1 MGELHFSAV
10 IGARL
15 AGWRAGR
22 KRAVQMKIESH
33 LMTEKRRSLR
43 GVWVVILV
51 LLLAAAGAA
60 VFFLVPS
67 DAQQR
72 PVGRRGIDPTRPTP
86 VVAAAARTGDVNIY
100 LNGLGTVTPLKTVTV
115 RSRVDGELMKVLF
128 KEGQA
133 VKEGDL
139 LAEID
144 PRPYQAQLAQ
154 YEGQMARD
162 QALLA
167 NARIDLDRYRALYVQ
182 DSIAKQQVDTQDAL
196 VRQYEGTV
204 KFDQGQI
211 DNARLQLTYS
221 RITAPI
227 TGRLGLRLVDPG
239 NIVRSGDAN
248 GLVVITQL
256 QPISVI
262 FTIPQDSLPGLMQ
275 RLRSG
280 GKLPVEAYD
289 REQKRKLAAGTLAS
303 VDNQIDPATGTIRLK
318 AQFPN
323 EDVSLFPNQFVN
335 VRMLL
340 DTRRGATLVPNAA
353 VVRGGQGTFVYLI
366 KEDRTVELR
375 KVSVGI
381 AEGDNVSIDSG
392 LASGELVVVEG
403 SDRLRDGAKVEI
415 PDAAS
420 RAAPGEGKAPA
431 KGEGKRRRKEG
442 A

>member
-1 MGELHFSAV
+1 
-10 IGARL
+10 
-15 AGWRAGR
+15 
-22 KRAVQMKIESH
+22 MKIESQL

-43 GVWVVILV
+43 GAWVVILV
-51 LLLAAAGAA
+51 LLLAAAGAT
-60 VFFLVPS
+60 VYFLQPS
-67 DAQQR
+67 EAPR
-72 PVGRRGIDPTRPTP
+72 PAGRRGIDPTRPTP
-86 VVAAAARTGDVNIY
+86 VVAAAARTGDINVY
-100 LNGLGTVTPLKTVTV
+100 LAGLGTVTPLKTVTV
-115 RSRVDGELMKVLF
+115 RSRVDGELLKILF
-128 KEGQA
+128 REGQA

-154 YEGQMARD
+154 FEGQMARD

-167 NARIDLDRYRALYVQ
+167 NARIDVERYRTLYAQ
-182 DSIAKQQVDTQDAL
+182 DSIAKQQVDTQEAL
-196 VRQYEGTV
+196 VRQYEGTI

-211 DNARLQLTYS
+211 DNAKLQLIYA

-227 TGRLGLRLVDPG
+227 SGRLGLRLVDPG
-239 NIVRSGDAN
+239 NIVRAGDAN

-256 QPISVI
+256 QPMTAI
-262 FTIPQDSLPGLMQ
+262 FTIPQDNLPGVMQ

-280 GKLPVEAYD
+280 EKLPVEAYD
-289 REQKRKLAAGTLAS
+289 REQKKKLASGTLVS
-303 VDNQIDPATGTIRLK
+303 VDNQIDPATGTIKLK

-323 EDVSLFPNQFVN
+323 EDASLFPNQFVN

-353 VVRGGQGTFVYLI
+353 VVRGGQGTFVYVI
-366 KEDRTVELR
+366 KEDKTVELR
-375 KVSVGI
+375 KVGVGM
-381 AEGDNVSIDSG
+381 AEGDSVSVESG
-392 LASGELVVVEG
+392 IAPGELVVVEG

-415 PDAAS
+415 PDRAA

>member
-1 MGELHFSAV
+1 
-10 IGARL
+10 
-15 AGWRAGR
+15 
-22 KRAVQMKIESH
+22 MKIESQL

-43 GVWVVILV
+43 GAWVVILV
-51 LLLAAAGAA
+51 LLLAAAGAT
-60 VFFLVPS
+60 VYFLQPS
-67 DAQQR
+67 EAPR
-72 PVGRRGIDPTRPTP
+72 PAGRRGIDPTRPTP
-86 VVAAAARTGDVNIY
+86 VVAAAAQTGDINVY
-100 LNGLGTVTPLKTVTV
+100 LAGLGTVTPLKTVTV
-115 RSRVDGELMKVLF
+115 RSRVDGELLKILF
-128 KEGQA
+128 REGQV

-154 YEGQMARD
+154 FEGQMARD

-167 NARIDLDRYRALYVQ
+167 NARIDVERYRTLYAQ
-182 DSIAKQQVDTQDAL
+182 DSIAKQQVDTQEAL
-196 VRQYEGTV
+196 VRQYEGTI

-211 DNARLQLTYS
+211 DNAKLQLIYA

-227 TGRLGLRLVDPG
+227 SGRLGLRLVDPG
-239 NIVRSGDAN
+239 NIVRAGDAN

-256 QPISVI
+256 QPMTAI
-262 FTIPQDSLPGLMQ
+262 FTIPQDNLPGVMQ

-280 GKLPVEAYD
+280 EKLPVEAYD
-289 REQKRKLAAGTLAS
+289 REQKKKLASGTLVS
-303 VDNQIDPATGTIRLK
+303 VDNQIDPATGTIKLK

-323 EDVSLFPNQFVN
+323 EDASLFPNQFVN

-340 DTRRGATLVPNAA
+340 DTRHGATLVPNAA
-353 VVRGGQGTFVYLI
+353 VVRGGQGTFVYVI
-366 KEDRTVELR
+366 KEDKTVELR
-375 KVSVGI
+375 KVSVGM
-381 AEGDNVSIDSG
+381 AEGDSVSVESG
-392 LASGELVVVEG
+392 LAPGELVVLEG

-415 PDAAS
+415 PDRAA

>member
-1 MGELHFSAV
+1 
-10 IGARL
+10 
-15 AGWRAGR
+15 
-22 KRAVQMKIESH
+22 MKIESH

-100 LNGLGTVTPLKTVTV
+100 LGGLGTVTPLKTVTV
-115 RSRVDGELMKVLF
+115 RSRVDGELLRVLF
-128 KEGQA
+128 KEGQV

-154 YEGQMARD
+154 FEGQMARD

-167 NARIDLDRYRALYVQ
+167 NARIDVERYRTLYAQ
-182 DSIAKQQVDTQDAL
+182 DSIAKQQVDTQEAL

-211 DNARLQLTYS
+211 DNGRLQLAYS

-227 TGRLGLRLVDPG
+227 TGRLGLRLVDAG
-239 NIVRSGDAN
+239 NIVRAGDAN

-256 QPISVI
+256 QPVSVI
-262 FTIPQDSLPGLMQ
+262 FTIPQDSLSGLVQ
-275 RLRSG
+275 RVRSG
-280 GKLPVEAYD
+280 ENLPVEAYD
-289 REQKRKLAAGTLAS
+289 REQKKKLASGALAS
-303 VDNQIDPATGTIRLK
+303 VDNQIDPATGTIKLK

-323 EDVSLFPNQFVN
+323 EDASLFPNQFVN

-353 VVRGGQGTFVYLI
+353 VVRGGQGTFVYVI
-366 KEDRTVELR
+366 KQDKTVELR
-375 KVSVGI
+375 KVGVGMTEGDSVSVESGI
-381 AEGDNVSIDSG
+381 AP
-392 LASGELVVVEG
+392 GELVVVEG

-415 PDAAS
+415 PDRAT

>member
-1 MGELHFSAV
+1 
-10 IGARL
+10 
-15 AGWRAGR
+15 
-22 KRAVQMKIESH
+22 MKIESH

-60 VFFLVPS
+60 VFFLAPS

-86 VVAAAARTGDVNIY
+86 VVAAVARTGDVNIY
-100 LNGLGTVTPLKTVTV
+100 LSGLGTVTPLKTVTV
-115 RSRVDGELMKVLF
+115 RSRVDGELVKVSF
-128 KEGQA
+128 KEGQV

-139 LAEID
+139 LAQID

-154 YEGQMARD
+154 FEGQMARD

-167 NARIDLDRYRALYVQ
+167 NARIDLERYRTLYTQ

-204 KFDQGQI
+204 KIDQGQI
-211 DNARLQLTYS
+211 DNAKLQLTYS
-221 RITAPI
+221 RIAAPI
-227 TGRLGLRLVDPG
+227 SGRLGLRLVDPG
-239 NIVRSGDAN
+239 NVVRAGDAN

-256 QPISVI
+256 QPITVV
-262 FTIPQDSLPGLMQ
+262 FTIPQDNLPGVLK

-280 GKLPVEAYD
+280 ERLPVEAYD
-289 REQKRKLAAGTLAS
+289 REQKAKLATGALLT
-303 VDNQIDPATGTIRLK
+303 VDNQIDPSTGTVKLK

-323 EDVSLFPNQFVN
+323 EDTSLFPNQFVN

-353 VVRGGQGTFVYLI
+353 VVRGGQGTFVYVI
-366 KEDRTVELR
+366 KQDRTVELR

-381 AEGDNVSIDSG
+381 AEGDGLSVESG
-392 LASGELVVVEG
+392 LAPGERVVVEG

-415 PDAAS
+415 PDRAAS
-420 RAAPGEGKAPA
+420 AAPGEGKAPA

>member
-1 MGELHFSAV
+1 
-10 IGARL
+10 L
-15 AGWRAGR
+15 A
-22 KRAVQMKIESH
+22 
-33 LMTEKRRSLR
+33 EKPSISRRSRRLGWI
-43 GVWVVILV
+43 GVVVLA
-51 LLLAAAGAA
+51 LAAGGAT
-60 VFFLVPS
+60 VFFLQPGDS
-67 DAQQR
+67 QQR
-72 PVGRRGIDPTRPTP
+72 QANRRGFDPTRPTP
-86 VVAAAARTGDVNIY
+86 VVAASARSGDINIY

-115 RSRVDGELMKVLF
+115 RSRVDGELVKVLF

-133 VKEGDL
+133 VREGDL

-154 YEGQMARD
+154 FEGQMARD

-167 NARIDLDRYRALYVQ
+167 NARIDLDRYRTLYAQ
-182 DSIAKQQVDTQDAL
+182 DSIAKQQVDTQEAL

-204 KFDQGQI
+204 KLDQGQI
-211 DNARLQLTYS
+211 DNAKLQLTYS
-221 RITAPI
+221 HITAPI
-227 TGRLGLRLVDPG
+227 SGRLGLRLVDPG

-256 QPISVI
+256 QPVTVI
-262 FTIPQDSLPGLMQ
+262 FAIPQDSLPGLMQ
-275 RLRSG
+275 QLRSG

-289 REQKRKLAAGTLAS
+289 REQKRKLAAGMLVS
-303 VDNQIDPATGTIRLK
+303 VDNQIDPATGTIKLR

-323 EDVSLFPNQFVN
+323 EDGSLFPNQFVN

-353 VVRGGQGTFVYLI
+353 VVRGGQGTFVYVV

-381 AEGDNVSIDSG
+381 VEGENVSVESG
-392 LASGELVVVEG
+392 LAPGEMMVVEG

-415 PDAAS
+415 PDRS
-420 RAAPGEGKAPA
+420 TRAAPGEGKTPA
-431 KGEGKRRRKEG
+431 KVEGKRRRKEG

>member
-1 MGELHFSAV
+1 
-10 IGARL
+10 
-15 AGWRAGR
+15 
-22 KRAVQMKIESH
+22 
-33 LMTEKRRSLR
+33 MTEKRRSLR

-51 LLLAAAGAA
+51 LLLAAAGAV

-100 LNGLGTVTPLKTVTV
+100 LSGLGTVTPLKTVTV
-115 RSRVDGELMKVLF
+115 RSRVDGELVRVLF
-128 KEGQA
+128 KEGQL

-144 PRPYQAQLAQ
+144 PRPYQAQLVQ
-154 YEGQMARD
+154 FEGQMARD

-167 NARIDLDRYRALYVQ
+167 NARIDVERYRTLYAQ
-182 DSIAKQQVDTQDAL
+182 DSIAKQQVDTQEAL

-227 TGRLGLRLVDPG
+227 SGRLGLRLVDPG
-239 NIVRSGDAN
+239 NIVRAGDAN

-256 QPISVI
+256 QPITVV
-262 FTIPQDSLPGLMQ
+262 FTIPQDNLPSLMQ

-280 GKLPVEAYD
+280 VRLPVEAYD
-289 REQKRKLAAGTLAS
+289 REQKKKLASGTLAS
-303 VDNQIDPATGTIRLK
+303 VDNQIDPATGTIKLK
-318 AQFPN
+318 ALFPN
-323 EDVSLFPNQFVN
+323 EDASLFPNQFVN
-335 VRMLL
+335 ARMLL
-340 DTRRGATLVPNAA
+340 DTRRGATLVPNAS
-353 VVRGGQGTFVYLI
+353 VVRGGQGTFVYVI
-366 KEDRTVELR
+366 NEDRTVALR
-375 KVSVGI
+375 KVSVGM
-381 AEGDNVSIDSG
+381 AEGDNVSIESG
-392 LASGELVVVEG
+392 LAPGERVVVEG

-415 PDAAS
+415 PNGAAG
-420 RAAPGEGKAPA
+420 AAPGNSGKAPG

>member
-15 AGWRAGR
+15 AGWGAGLE
-22 KRAVQMKIESH
+22 RAVQMKIESQL

-43 GVWVVILV
+43 GAWVVILV
-51 LLLAAAGAA
+51 LLLAAAGAT
-60 VFFLVPS
+60 VYFLQPS
-67 DAQQR
+67 EAPR
-72 PVGRRGIDPTRPTP
+72 PAGRRGIDPTRPTP
-86 VVAAAARTGDVNIY
+86 VVAAAAQTGDINVY
-100 LNGLGTVTPLKTVTV
+100 LAGLGTVTPLKTVTV
-115 RSRVDGELMKVLF
+115 RSRVDGELLKILF
-128 KEGQA
+128 REGQV

-144 PRPYQAQLAQ
+144 PRQYQAQLVQ
-154 YEGQMARD
+154 FEGQMARD

-167 NARIDLDRYRALYVQ
+167 NARIDVERYRTLYAQ
-182 DSIAKQQVDTQDAL
+182 DLIAKQQVDTQEAL
-196 VRQYEGTV
+196 VRQYEGTI

-211 DNARLQLTYS
+211 DNAKLQLIYA

-227 TGRLGLRLVDPG
+227 SGRLGLRLVDPG
-239 NIVRSGDAN
+239 NIVRAGDAN

-256 QPISVI
+256 QPMTAI
-262 FTIPQDSLPGLMQ
+262 FTIPQDNLPGVMQ

-280 GKLPVEAYD
+280 EKLPVEAYD
-289 REQKRKLAAGTLAS
+289 REQKKKLASGALVS
-303 VDNQIDPATGTIRLK
+303 VDNQIDPATGTIKLK

-323 EDVSLFPNQFVN
+323 EDASLFPNQFVN

-353 VVRGGQGTFVYLI
+353 VVRGGQGTFVYVI
-366 KEDRTVELR
+366 KQDKTVELR
-375 KVSVGI
+375 KVGVGMT
-381 AEGDNVSIDSG
+381 EGDSVSVDSG
-392 LASGELVVVEG
+392 LAPGELVVLEG

-415 PDAAS
+415 PDRAA